1 MITLHEISTVMQ
13 KMAAMSNYIVQLN
26 QLLPQVVQL
35 FEKLDH
41 LNRDLTVDQDRMTAK
56 LRSVEIL
63 GEILRTHVYQM
74 PDSANDE
81 SHRSHR
87 A

>member
-41 LNRDLTVDQDRMTAK
+41 MNQDLSVDQDRMTAK

-63 GEILRTHVYQM
+63 GEILRTHVYQKSNSTTI
-74 PDSANDE
+74 DGLSRH
-81 SHRSHR
+81 S
-87 A
+87 

>member
-35 FEKLDH
+35 FEKLDN
-41 LNRDLTVDQDRMTAK
+41 LNQDLTVDQDRMTAK

-63 GEILRTHVYQM
+63 GEILRTHVYQTAS
-74 PDSANDE
+74 DSTVDE
-81 SHRSHR
+81 FPRH
-87 A
+87 